1 MTSSNGSATPVVS
14 ALSVTVDMPDRI
26 FSGND
31 IESGTGTKTVTFT
44 VPFFNPNY
52 ALSITAESLA
62 TGDFFEISNRTI
74 NGFDVAFKNSS
85 GTGVSKQF
93 DYLAK
98 GY

>member
-1 MTSSNGSATPVVS
+1 
-14 ALSVTVDMPDRI
+14 MPDRI

-31 IESGTGTKTVTFT
+31 IVSGTGTYNVVFT
-44 VPFFNPNY
+44 LPFYSNSY
-52 ALSITAESLA
+52 AVGITAQGLN
-62 TGDFFEISNRTI
+62 TGDFFTISNKTV

-85 GTGVSKQF
+85 GTGVTKTF